1 MSEQNKEPIS
11 ITEETLDKYFS
22 LEAPP
27 FPGFVTLH
35 ILKPIRLRAY
45 KQTIEEGLYFI
56 ERSKFESEEQP
67 DIPIFRMDIVK
78 TPHEEIKKIIDN
90 GGAEVT
96 TNQDGTEV
104 VKISQTAIEE
114 AGSPLKIGVQFTPLE
129 VRDEKT
135 LTLLEAFVWAAID
148 EAEEAGDKEKAHLI
162 FDTAFRKIKKSDSEP
177 TLSSM
182 NTGNEESHGG
192 DTVSAMKEQTDI
204 QAESGLSDSEPT
216 LFGMDTSKNIPIQGT
231 IKPRTQI
238 DPNSKLA
245 QTITM
250 LELGKTISLDV
261 SGGNEKP
268 KSVLT
273 DITLTYEGEGI
284 KLSKQLSEFDR
295 EIHNTVATLIH
306 AGNMAF
312 TPRQV
317 WHTLTG
323 SENPPSKAQLSRI
336 EESLDKQR
344 FIRAYVD
351 FSAEARGRN
360 LTLDGEPV
368 ESYVIDT
375 YLLNLDKGT
384 IQTANGRKVEG
395 YTVNKLPVLYQHSAA
410 LGQVITYPMRML
422 KASGNTVQNTE
433 ENIIIRKYLLRR
445 IGMAKGK
452 RKISPRIKYSSVYEK
467 VGIKNPNKKQR
478 KRINDTV
485 LQILETLKKEKHI
498 KGYEEYKEGR
508 TRAGVDLIL

>member
-1 MSEQNKEPIS
+1 MSTETVEPIQVK
-11 ITEETLDKYFS
+11 EETISRYFS
-22 LEAPP
+22 LIEKEGRIPSL
-27 FPGFVTLH
+27 FSIDV
-35 ILKPIRLRAY
+35 LKPIPLN
-45 KQTIEEGLYFI
+45 KGEQVLEPQTYFFI
-56 ERSKFESEEQP
+56 FDTDYLEDQSPIPP
-67 DIPIFRMDIVK
+67 DALD
-78 TPHEEIKKIIDN
+78 
-90 GGAEVT
+90 
-96 TNQDGTEV
+96 
-104 VKISQTAIEE
+104 
-114 AGSPLKIGVQFTPLE
+114 TPLF
-129 VRDEKT
+129 T
-135 LTLLEAFVWAAID
+135 LESHNILPNGKLDPIMITTGNKQAPLTFLEAIVWAAFND
-148 EAEEAGDKEKAHLI
+148 AKEAGDTEQANKIYNTAFAKNEECDTSHTVSGMKEK
-162 FDTAFRKIKKSDSEP
+162 
-177 TLSSM
+177 
-182 NTGNEESHGG
+182 
-192 DTVSAMKEQTDI
+192 TDI
-204 QAESGLSDSEPT
+204 QAENGLSDSEPT